1 MKYIIDDVLTF
12 FRQNYLTIIS
22 LVLSISLLIVFV
34 ITNYF
39 KESVESSEIS
49 INNEV
54 ETIKENTE
62 PENKAMEEIIKVDI
76 KGEVINPGVYAINND
91 KTVQDAINI
100 AGGLTKKANTN
111 DINLSKKVTNEMV
124 IIVPTI
130 SEKKESKS
138 SITNNA
144 AIHSNSTSTEK
155 NTSKKISINTG
166 TLNELMTLTG
176 IGESK
181 AKSIIS
187 YREKNGLFKKIEDI
201 KNVSGIGDALFA
213 KIKENITI

>member
-22 LVLSISLLIVFV
+22 LILSVSLLIVFV

-39 KESVESSEIS
+39 KEPVESGEIS

-62 PENKAMEEIIKVDI
+62 PENKAMEEAIKVDI

-91 KTVQDAINI
+91 QTVQDVINI

-130 SEKKESKS
+130 SEKKESKPN
-138 SITNNA
+138 ITNNA
-144 AIHSNSTSTEK
+144 AIPSNSTSTEK

-176 IGESK
+176 IGEAK

-201 KNVSGIGDALFA
+201 KNVTGIGDALFA

>member
-22 LVLSISLLIVFV
+22 LILSISLLIVFV